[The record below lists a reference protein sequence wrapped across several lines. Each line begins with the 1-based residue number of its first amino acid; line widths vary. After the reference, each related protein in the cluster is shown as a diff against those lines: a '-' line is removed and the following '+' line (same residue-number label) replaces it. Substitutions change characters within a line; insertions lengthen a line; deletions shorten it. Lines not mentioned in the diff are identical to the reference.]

1 MARTS
6 SRIGDTIA
14 AMDQADDAQTRTRLA
29 VERTMLAWWRTGLAS
44 LAVAVGVGRLLPEIS
59 GEETTW
65 PYVTLGLAFA
75 IYACGLFAL
84 GTLRGLSADTRP
96 PAAILA
102 GAAGGTVLA
111 VATIVLIA
119 AT

>member
-1 MARTS
+1 MTE
-6 SRIGDTIA
+6 
-14 AMDQADDAQTRTRLA
+14 DDAADARTRLA

-44 LAVAVGVGRLLPEIS
+44 LAVALAVGRLLPEIS

-75 IYACGLFAL
+75 SYACGLFVYGTARGAL
-84 GTLRGLSADTRP
+84 SSARP
-96 PAAILA
+96 TVGIIVVAGG
-102 GAAGGTVLA
+102 GAALA

-119 AT
+119 AA